1 MPSFCYQNAGCECV
15 LESVVC
21 YPYVMV
27 LRDDFPREP
36 NRIGEAP
43 RLVIFDHVSPALV
56 FVDASGNGMLF
67 SLGPGGANRW
77 RAARPLLFSLGDLR

>member
-1 MPSFCYQNAGCECV
+1 MLSFCYQNANCECV

-27 LRDDFPREP
+27 LRDDFPQEP
-36 NRIGEAP
+36 NRIGEPP
-43 RLVIFDHVSPALV
+43 RLVIFDHACRALV

-67 SLGPGGANRW
+67 SFEPGGQADHL
-77 RAARPLLFSLGDLR
+77 PPGHCFSV